1 MTPDWPHESH
11 ATSLM
16 TEHKHHSV
24 LYTTPSSTINQPS
37 SNLESTSTKMATS
50 IFTRKA
56 DLIYLIFF
64 LTHLVVMFNVDLYP
78 LWPVQIRPA
87 YMDTLRKWY
96 ITTYRDQFFVSPPW
110 VLLLLFY
117 NISKMDARCRLN
129 HCFERGHDAVVRE

>member
-11 ATSLM
+11 ATSFM

-96 ITTYRDQFFVSPPW
+96 ITTYRDQFFVSPP
-110 VLLLLFY
+110 
-117 NISKMDARCRLN
+117 
-129 HCFERGHDAVVRE
+129 